1 MDFNNILKLVRENN
15 LDLEDKSI
23 LKSKEFE
30 EYIKSISKKLY
41 EEYNLEQDKLR
52 FLINESTDDVS
63 YIKKDTIYIN
73 LGAKSIIEEKDNK
86 LKLILGYYAH
96 EIGHRIFT
104 NFSKRT
110 IYKQSI
116 LNNRL
121 LQDKLGFEDEELYEN
136 MIKI

>member
-73 LGAKSIIEEKDNK
+73 LVQKV
-86 LKLILGYYAH
+86 
-96 EIGHRIFT
+96 
-104 NFSKRT
+104 
-110 IYKQSI
+110 
-116 LNNRL
+116 
-121 LQDKLGFEDEELYEN
+121 
-136 MIKI
+136 